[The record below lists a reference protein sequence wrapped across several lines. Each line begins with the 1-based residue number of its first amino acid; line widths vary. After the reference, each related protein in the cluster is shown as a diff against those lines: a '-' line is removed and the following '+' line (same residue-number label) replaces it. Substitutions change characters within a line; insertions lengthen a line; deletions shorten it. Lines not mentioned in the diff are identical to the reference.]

1 MSQLDVNGN
10 YVPRTITQIKTEG
23 DLLIATTTP
32 IEKGGDLGQ
41 LTNAIYTGIYNF
53 DTELSLLNDNV
64 SKMITYQGLQIKR
77 SEIGDY
83 DAIIITVKKNSNFVD
98 CLPVLGS
105 DDDTGDKVAGTI
117 RIYVQTASTIANTD
131 YQEVSDELALKT
143 LPMAVFT
150 QVDDN
155 CETTTITS
163 FISAVSSKDIN
174 FNEAVLIDTNVE
186 VAIVKSASF
195 SEELDREEVIG
206 QITAMFNE
214 TQLIGVA
221 FNEQYYIAG
230 IFKQGFYKSVSIVIK
245 DTADPPV
252 EITTFNVYNKLI
264 LSSVT
269 VTYS

>member
-10 YVPRTITQIKTEG
+10 YVPRTISQIKTEG

-32 IEKGGDLGQ
+32 IERGGDLGQ
-41 LTNAIYTGIYNF
+41 LTNAFYTGMYNF

-64 SKMITYQGLQIKR
+64 SKMIVYQGLKIKR

-83 DAIIITVKKNSNFVD
+83 DAIIITVKRNSNFID
-98 CLPVLGS
+98 CLSVLGS
-105 DDDTGDKVAGTI
+105 DDQGLDVAGTI
-117 RIYVQTASTIANTD
+117 RIYVQTTSDITNAD
-131 YQEVSDELALKT
+131 YQEVSDALALKT
-143 LPMAVFT
+143 LPMAVLT

-155 CETTTITS
+155 CDITTITS
-163 FISAVSSKDIN
+163 PISAVSSKDIN
-174 FNEAVLIDTNVE
+174 FNEAVLFDTNVE
-186 VAIVKSASF
+186 VAIVKSTSF

-206 QITAMFNE
+206 QITTMFNE
-214 TQLIGVA
+214 AQLIGVA

-230 IFKQGFYKSVSIVIK
+230 IFKQGLYKSVSIVIK
-245 DTADPPV
+245 DTETPPV
-252 EITTFNVYNKLI
+252 EITIFNVYNKLI

>member
-1 MSQLDVNGN
+1 MSQLDANGN
-10 YVPRTITQIKTEG
+10 YVPRTISQIKIEG
-23 DLLIATTTP
+23 DLLIATSTS

-41 LTNAIYTGIYNF
+41 LTNAFYTGMYNF

-64 SKMITYQGLQIKR
+64 SKMIAYQGLKIKR
-77 SEIGDY
+77 SEVGDY
-83 DAIIITVKKNSNFVD
+83 DAIIITVKRNSNFID
-98 CLPVLGS
+98 CLSVLGS
-105 DDDTGDKVAGTI
+105 DAGGLDVAGAI
-117 RIYVQTASTIANTD
+117 RIYVQTTSTIVNAD
-131 YQEVSDELALKT
+131 YQEVSDDLALKT
-143 LPMAVFT
+143 LPMAVLT
-150 QVDDN
+150 QVDGN
-155 CETTTITS
+155 CVTTTINS
-163 FISAVSSKDIN
+163 PISAVSSKNIN

-206 QITAMFNE
+206 QITTMFNE
-214 TQLIGVA
+214 TQLIGVV

-230 IFKQGFYKSVSIVIK
+230 VFKQGFYKSVSIVIK

-269 VTYS
+269 VAYS